1 MKTLL
6 ACCAAAMLIG
16 VAPRPTLAHHG
27 AAAYDMSKSI
37 TLDGTVTSLDWNN
50 PHCLLHFDAKDEKGE
65 VQHWTIELYN
75 PLWMTRAG
83 WTRNVLKAGDPIN
96 ITFHG
101 TKSGATNGYIR
112 DGDGKLTSKGKEL
125 GFHQAGDERT
135 TER

>member
-1 MKTLL
+1 MKTIL
-6 ACCAAAMLIG
+6 ACCAVAMLIG
-16 VAPRPTLAHHG
+16 AAPRPMLAHHG

-65 VQHWTIELYN
+65 LQHWTIELYN
-75 PLWMTRAG
+75 PLWMSRAG
-83 WTRNVLKAGDPIN
+83 WTRNIVKAGDPIT

-112 DGDGKLTSKGKEL
+112 DGDGKLTAKGKEL
-125 GFHQAGDERT
+125 SFHQAGDERT
-135 TER
+135 IER